1 MIVTTHRCVIVSVRA
16 SRLLHRQYSL
26 GKVRVGPATR
36 AAGSSR
42 PGLRHNDGAMDVS
55 SSAAPPLTA
64 APRAYEQIDYEVR
77 GEVAVITLRRPEKL
91 NAWTPRMA
99 EEQAHAIGVANED
112 PAVGAIVTTG
122 AGRGFCAGADMAAT
136 FQSRIDG
143 VDPGHD
149 TAGGVGGMPAGLD
162 WVALVR
168 SSKPMVAAVNGAAV
182 GIGVTMCLPMDQIVA
197 SPTAKFGMGFVKMG
211 IVPELASTRLLAD
224 RVGFGR
230 ASDLCLSG
238 RLVSGTEAHAMG
250 LADRLADADELVA
263 VAVEIAASYAV
274 NPAPQLRMIKR
285 LLTTNAAEAD
295 LIAVQRAEQ
304 EDLAECWAS
313 PQHAEAV
320 QAFLDKRPAV
330 FER

>member
-1 MIVTTHRCVIVSVRA
+1 MH
-16 SRLLHRQYSL
+16 
-26 GKVRVGPATR
+26 
-36 AAGSSR
+36 
-42 PGLRHNDGAMDVS
+42 
-55 SSAAPPLTA
+55 
-64 APRAYEQIDYEVR
+64 YEQIAYEVR
-77 GEVAVITLRRPEKL
+77 GEVAVITLQRPQKL

-99 EEQAHAIGVANED
+99 EEQAHAIATANDD

-143 VDPGHD
+143 VDPGDD

-162 WVALVR
+162 WVQLVR
-168 SSKPMVAAVNGAAV
+168 DAKPMVAAVNGAAV
-182 GIGVTMCLPMDQIVA
+182 GIGVTMCLPMDQIVT
-197 SPTAKFGMGFVKMG
+197 SPAAKFGMGFIKMG

-238 RLVSGTEAHAMG
+238 RLIGGEEAHAIG
-250 LADRLADADELVA
+250 LADRLADADELVD
-263 VAVEIAASYAV
+263 VAVEIATSYAV

-285 LLTTNAAEAD
+285 LLTVNGAETD
-295 LIAVQRAEQ
+295 LGAVQQAEQ
-304 EDLAECWAS
+304 EDLAACWAS

-320 QAFLDKRPAV
+320 AAFLAKRPPD
-330 FER
+330 FSR